1 MVCHSLLQWTT
12 FCQTSPPWP
21 IRLGWPHMAWLSF
34 IELDKAVVHVIRFTS
49 FLWLWFVC
57 LPSDAS
63 RNTYHLTWVSLTLD
77 VRYLFSMLQQSSA
90 TAPYLGWAVSPHS
103 CPSWPW
109 TWSSSSLPSCG
120 VPYYLTPESQFC
132 RGTLYLDNDLNK
144 YILAFTFSSSVRQA
158 NEKGLEF
165 EKWQCLRLDK
175 VLVGQFH
182 LECWFLLWRMLK
194 KY

>member
-1 MVCHSLLQWTT
+1 M
-12 FCQTSPPWP
+12 
-21 IRLGWPHMAWLSF
+21 
-34 IELDKAVVHVIRFTS
+34 
-49 FLWLWFVC
+49 
-57 LPSDAS
+57 
-63 RNTYHLTWVSLTLD
+63 
-77 VRYLFSMLQQSSA
+77 
-90 TAPYLGWAVSPHS
+90 
-103 CPSWPW
+103 
-109 TWSSSSLPSCG
+109 
-120 VPYYLTPESQFC
+120 PESQFC